1 MIREIESYNTEVEA
15 EKEGRRCKALL
26 GPGYGYTYKVYYE
39 VSSGLWILDSC
50 RYTTC
55 D

>member
-1 MIREIESYNTEVEA
+1 MIRDIDTFATMVEA
-15 EKEGRRCKALL
+15 EQEGKRCQALL

-39 VSSGLWILDSC
+39 VSSGLWVLDSC

-55 D
+55 E